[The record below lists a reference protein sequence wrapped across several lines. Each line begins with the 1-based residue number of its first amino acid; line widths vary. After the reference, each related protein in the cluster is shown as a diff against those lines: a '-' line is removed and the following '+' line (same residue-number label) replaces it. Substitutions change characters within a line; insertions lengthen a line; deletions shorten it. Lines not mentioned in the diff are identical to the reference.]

1 VRRAIH
7 RLSKVPWPVV
17 IAFDLFAF
25 FALIF
30 ATILVADAVPRA
42 KPQSAVQTLNTKH
55 IAFSFD
61 DVPRGPGAFLTPE
74 ERPQML
80 IKALTSAGIKQAAFF
95 VNPGRISGSDTH
107 KASIAAYAAAG
118 HVIANHTENH
128 RTVSSQSAEAFL
140 ADVEKAE
147 VWLKTQR
154 NYRPWLRFP
163 QLDEGGA
170 DKVKRDAVRAGMKA
184 LGLRHG
190 YVTADGWDW
199 YMEALTKAAVKAG
212 QPIDKDALRALYIE
226 THVESANFSD
236 RLALRILGRRP
247 VQMLLL
253 HETDLAALYVADLA
267 KALRADGWE
276 IVSADAAYADPMAKM
291 MPDPDYAD
299 GTMLEML
306 AWEKKLQGNRW
317 FPRNNIPE
325 ARKLFATRV
334 LHQ

>member
-1 VRRAIH
+1 MHRAIH
-7 RLSKVPWPVV
+7 RLSKVPWLFV

-42 KPQSAVQTLNTKH
+42 KHQSIAQTSNTKR

-61 DVPRGPGAFLTPE
+61 DVPRGPGAFLKVE

-80 IKALTSAGIKQAAFF
+80 IQALKSAGIKQAAFF
-95 VNPGRISGSDTH
+95 VNPGRMGGADIHAATV
-107 KASIAAYAAAG
+107 AAYAAAG
-118 HVIANHTENH
+118 HVIANHTDSH
-128 RTVSSQSAEAFL
+128 KTVSSQSAESFL
-140 ADVEKAE
+140 ADVDRAE
-147 VWLKTQR
+147 VWLKPQR

-163 QLDEGGA
+163 QLDEGGS
-170 DKVKRDAVRAGMKA
+170 DKVKRDAVRAGMKVR
-184 LGLRHG
+184 GLRHG

-199 YMEALTKAAVKAG
+199 YMEARTKAAVKAG
-212 QPIDKDALRALYIE
+212 QTIDKEALRALYIE
-226 THVESANFSD
+226 THVASANFSD
-236 RLALRILGRRP
+236 QLAQLILGRRP

-276 IVSADAAYADPMAKM
+276 IVSADAVYADPMAKM

-306 AWEKKLQGNRW
+306 AWEKKLVGNRW
-317 FPRNNIPE
+317 FPRNNIPK
-325 ARKLFATRV
+325 ARQLFATRV